1 MSLDGKPLDGY
12 DAARIPSAKERDV
25 MADTDGHIPPHIME
39 LIKKKGWTWPP
50 DEKLKE
56 QWRQAAS
63 RFGGS
68 MSMDPEVRKEVVKSF
83 PGRFPDDCEDE

>member
-1 MSLDGKPLDGY
+1 
-12 DAARIPSAKERDV
+12 

-56 QWRQAAS
+56 QWRQADE
-63 RFGGS
+63 RFSGS
-68 MSMDPEVRKEVVKSF
+68 MCIDPETWKEVVKSF
-83 PGRFPDDCEDE
+83 PGRFPDESECD